1 MATKQSTGS
10 ESVRNY
16 LGASFFWNVTD
27 NVGYGY
33 SNKESDVLLI
43 QFFLNGITRFFNKNS
58 GENRNM
64 LVPDGKF
71 GGKTWAAIKWVQ
83 GEFLGVKDGMIS
95 PPNGEQLHTPKQ
107 GRVYTMYDINNV
119 YKNIYGHYFAD
130 IRRDPACPFKL
141 ISHFT
146 V

>member
-1 MATKQSTGS
+1 MATKQTVGS
-10 ESVRNY
+10 ESVKNH

-33 SNKESDVLLI
+33 QNKESDVLLI
-43 QFFLNGITRFFNKNS
+43 QYFLNSIIRFYNNNT
-58 GENRNM
+58 GESKSL

-71 GGKTWAAIKWVQ
+71 GGKTWAKIKWIQ
-83 GEFLGVKDGMIS
+83 GEFMGVADGMVS
-95 PPNGEQLHTPKQ
+95 SPNGDSLYTPKQ
-107 GRVYTMYDINNV
+107 GRVYTMYDLNNV
-119 YKNIYGHYFAD
+119 YKNIYGHYFMD
-130 IRRDPACPFKL
+130 IRRDPNCPPSL